1 MSMVGVSYWQ
11 RRDTAD
17 RGMLGQAAYDL
28 CKALRASGTVE
39 DGKFYWAGPD
49 TVVLQVTADAPDPIM
64 SPPNADCARSIF
76 GLADLADRE
85 RFEVWIDP
93 RTGMM
98 QYDMAG
104 R

>member
-1 MSMVGVSYWQ
+1 MTMVGVSYWG

-17 RGMLGQAAYDL
+17 RGMLGQVAFDV

-39 DGKFYWAGPD
+39 DSKFYWAGPD
-49 TVVLQVTADAPDPIM
+49 TVTLQVTAEGPDPIM
-64 SPPNADCARSIF
+64 SPPNADCARAIF
-76 GLADLADRE
+76 ALADIAERE
-85 RFEVWIDP
+85 RFEIWIDP
-93 RTGMM
+93 RTGMA